1 MKHTKLYRS
10 KAPLRLGL
18 AGGGTDV
25 APYSNEFGGCILNAT
40 INLYAWATIVPN
52 NDNTI
57 RFIAEDKNIHKSFT
71 SSAIIDTNHELGLI
85 AGIYNRISRDFCNG
99 KALSFDLYTSVDAP
113 AGSGLGTSSTLVTA
127 VVGAFV
133 EWLKL
138 PLGEYDIAKLAYDI
152 ERVDMAMSGGKQD
165 QYAATFGG
173 VNFMEFKKDDT
184 VIVNPLRIKSEILNE
199 LAYNLVL
206 FYTNTSRE
214 SAQIIDQQRKNVEQ
228 KATDSISAMH
238 ELKKYA
244 ADMKELLLRGD
255 LHHFGE
261 LLHKSWQSKK
271 RMANNITNPRI
282 DSLYQTALKAGAT
295 GGKISGAGGGGF
307 MFFWCPGNT
316 KPKVINAL
324 SELDA
329 AAKRYEF
336 VVEGLK
342 SWSANTLFH

>member
-1 MKHTKLYRS
+1 MKPTKLYRS

-25 APYSNEFGGCILNAT
+25 APYSNEYGGSILNAT
-40 INLYAWATIVPN
+40 ISMYAWATIVPTN
-52 NDNTI
+52 ENKI
-57 RFIAEDKNIHKSFT
+57 RFFAEDKGI
-71 SSAIIDTNHELGLI
+71 SAQFDANPIINTKHDLGLI
-85 AGIYNRISRDFCNG
+85 AGIYNRIIKDFYPNE
-99 KALSFDLYTSVDAP
+99 ALSFDLYTSVDAP

-184 VIVNPLRIKSEILNE
+184 VIVNPLRIKSKILNE

-214 SAQIIDQQRKNVEQ
+214 SAKIIDQQRLNVQ
-228 KATDSISAMH
+228 KKETDSIAAMH
-238 ELKKYA
+238 ELKKYST
-244 ADMKELLLRGD
+244 DMKELLLRGD
-255 LHHFGE
+255 LHRFGE
-261 LLHKSWQSKK
+261 LLDKSWQSKK
-271 RMANNITNPRI
+271 RMANNISNPHI
-282 DSLYQTALKAGAT
+282 DLLYNTALEAGAT

-307 MFFWCPGNT
+307 MFFWCPGNS
-316 KPKVINAL
+316 KSNVIQAL
-324 SELDA
+324 KALDA
-329 AAKRYEF
+329 AQKRYEF
-336 VVEGLK
+336 VVDGLK
-342 SWSANTLFH
+342 SWSATTQF